1 MKIRETQD
9 YLADLLKNISH
20 PRVGAVLGLQEE
32 IGELAK
38 NIMNWEIY
46 DDRDADNLGE
56 ELADCFFS
64 LIDIAN
70 AYKIDLESACNKKLD
85 SIKNKVSGWEDKHA
99 DSLKGKRE
107 LFDK

>member
-1 MKIRETQD
+1 MDIREIQY
-9 YLADLLKNISH
+9 YLADLLKNIRH
-20 PRVGAVLGLQEE
+20 PRLGTVLGLQEE
-32 IGELAK
+32 VGELAK

-85 SIKNKVSGWEDKHA
+85 SIKSKVAKWEEKYA
-99 DSLKGKRE
+99 SSLKQKRK
-107 LFDK
+107 LFD